1 METITASRLRAFRS
15 CPRLHYYRYVL
26 RRVPH
31 RGSEATRFGTMFHAG
46 LECWWLH
53 LGMPEERLVDEVIRT
68 MRTHYAECVYQ
79 DEYELVRAE
88 ELMFGYHAR
97 WYGDE
102 EHETLGAE
110 IEWRMNLRNPATSGQ
125 SRLYQL
131 SGKVDALVK
140 SRNSRRVF
148 IVEHKTST
156 ADISPGS
163 EYWRRL
169 RLDGQISMYYDGIAE
184 VARERGGLSA
194 DDPTPIAGCIYDVSR
209 RPTLIPYKA
218 TPMESRK
225 YTIEKVCKEHKAAGF
240 ALAASGCEKC
250 DPSHLYANL
259 REHDETVDEYRERVR
274 DDIAAEPEKYFQRGV
289 VVRLEEEMAEHR
301 ADLWYL
307 AGTMREMVRAN
318 VHPRNVDACV
328 QYNRPCDYFDV
339 CTGVA
344 SLTDDIHFKDSA
356 AHPELSKAAT

>member
-46 LECWWLH
+46 LEYWWMNL
-53 LGMPEERLVDEVIRT
+53 LNTDIVDETLSV
-68 MRTHYAECVYQ
+68 MRRHYESCAYQ
-79 DEYELVRAE
+79 DPFELVRAE
-88 ELMFGYHAR
+88 ELMLGYHCR
-97 WYGDE
+97 WFDDA

-110 IEWRMNLRNPATSGQ
+110 IEWQMNLRNPATSGQ

-131 SGKVDALVK
+131 RGKVDALVQ

-184 VARERGGLSA
+184 VARERGGLSP

-218 TPMESRK
+218 TAPENRK
-225 YTIEKVCKEHKAAGF
+225 YTQAKVCKAHKKEGYDSTIDA
-240 ALAASGCEKC
+240 CVDC
-250 DPSHLYANL
+250 QPSRLYANL
-259 REHDETVDEYRERVR
+259 RAADETVDEYRERVR
-274 DDIAAEPEKYFQRGV
+274 NDIAENPENYYQRGV

-344 SLTDDIHFKDSA
+344 SLTDEIHFKDSD